1 MHRIISMCLDAALSA
16 VVLVPLFLLLNRYY
30 FHNAKR
36 AACYFALAVYLSG
49 VFAVVGLPDIRY
61 IRFDPHFNFIPFQYM
76 FSDFNNSFLNVLLFL
91 PLGFFLP
98 VLWENFKKLHWTV
111 LFGLCTSLLIEI
123 LQIFTFRATDIND
136 LMTNTFGTM
145 LGWCLGRILL
155 RLVPGIV
162 PGKKTQEV
170 YTVCGA
176 TFFVMFFVQP
186 FLAEWVFRLGFGGR

>member
-1 MHRIISMCLDAALSA
+1 MHRIISMCLDAAAAA

-36 AACYFALAVYLSG
+36 AACFFLLAVYLSG

-61 IRFDPHFNFIPFQYM
+61 VRFNPHFNFVPFKYM
-76 FSDFNNSFLNVLLFL
+76 FSDFHNSFLNVLLFV

-98 VLWENFKKLHWTV
+98 VYWEHFKKLHRTV
-111 LFGLCTSLLIEI
+111 LFGFSTSALIEL

-136 LMTNTFGTM
+136 LITNTLGTL
-145 LGWCLGRILL
+145 LGWCLGRLL
-155 RLVPGIV
+155 LKLVPGIL

-170 YTVCGA
+170 YVVCGA
-176 TFFVMFFVQP
+176 TFFVMFFVHP
-186 FLAEWVFRLGFGGR
+186 FFAEWIFH